1 MRKLIG
7 LLIALAIL
15 MTGCAQPSLPP
26 EEVSPGEVEAP
37 PELYNKTW
45 ISPGR
50 VVVGN
55 FHAGATA
62 TWLLTIHNGKDE
74 PAQFEVKYREPSK
87 VEEGYVKA
95 PSMIQDWVIISDPAP
110 VLEAFETR
118 EVEIAVV
125 MPEDAESPGPKWEF
139 WIAVKDVTQGGMI
152 QTELACKWLVTMRD

>member
-1 MRKLIG
+1 M
-7 LLIALAIL
+7 
-15 MTGCAQPSLPP
+15 
-26 EEVSPGEVEAP
+26 
-37 PELYNKTW
+37 
-45 ISPGR
+45 
-50 VVVGN
+50 GN

>member
-1 MRKLIG
+1 MMKLIG

-26 EEVSPGEVEAP
+26 EEVGPGGVEAP

-50 VVVGN
+50 VEVGN

-74 PAQFEVKYREPSK
+74 PAQFEVRYKEPSK

-95 PSMIQDWVIISDPAP
+95 PEIVQDWVIITAPAHL
-110 VLEAFETR
+110 LEAFETR

-125 MPEDAESPGPKWEF
+125 MPEDAECSALKWEF

-152 QTELACKWLVTMRD
+152 QTELACKWLVTMRE